1 MSSQEP
7 VEDRLE
13 RAEALL
19 GHRFADA
26 SLLQRALTHPSYAEE
41 AGVDSDYERLEFL
54 GDAIMGLIVVEE
66 IYRSYPDLP
75 EGVMTKMKISVVS
88 GSTLSEVAAELG
100 IADLILLGS
109 SERGTG
115 RRGLS
120 SALENAF
127 EALVGALYLDAGL
140 DAARRFVLARLGDRI
155 APGMAE
161 DLEHPKS
168 RLQELLQAS
177 GKVPVYVIASVEGPP
192 HDRRFEA
199 HVTLGGRLLGAGAG
213 ASKKEAEM
221 NAAAEA
227 LTRIDAG

>member
-1 MSSQEP
+1 LQEP
-7 VEDRLE
+7 AENRLE

-19 GHRFADA
+19 GHHFADSA
-26 SLLQRALTHPSYAEE
+26 LLQRALTHPSYAEE
-41 AGVDSDYERLEFL
+41 AGLDGDYERLEFL
-54 GDAIMGLIVVEE
+54 GDAVLGLIVVGE
-66 IYRSYPDLP
+66 IYRSYPHLP
-75 EGVMTKMKISVVS
+75 EGVMTKMKISAVA
-88 GSTLSEVAAELG
+88 GSTLSEVAEELG

-115 RRGLS
+115 RRGMT

-140 DAARRFVLARLGDRI
+140 DAARRFVLGQLGDRI
-155 APGMAE
+155 APGLAE

-177 GKVPVYVIASVEGPP
+177 GKVPVYTIATVEGPP

-199 HVTLGGRLLGAGAG
+199 HVTVDGRLLGAGAG
-213 ASKKEAEM
+213 VSKKEAEM

-227 LTRIDAG
+227 LTRIAAG